1 VPAISFIANT
11 DWKACLSVSLS
22 FSLSVSLSFCVC
34 LSLKRKVLSINKKR
48 CYIAALQQ
56 WVKVLIRRFLY
67 SRSLS
72 QVKKDRKH

>member
-1 VPAISFIANT
+1 
-11 DWKACLSVSLS
+11 
-22 FSLSVSLSFCVC
+22 
-34 LSLKRKVLSINKKR
+34 VLSINKKR